1 MAILSCHVS
10 IKLPPKISD
19 GQELSVDRDG
29 SGKIVADTR
38 RVDQIDRDKSEES
51 GTAVPGLDGLKNAQI
66 TRLKDGRF
74 RVIHD
79 FQKIQDIND
88 LKSPFN
94 NIDKAQHQIDTDS
107 GVLVITPVPE
117 QGYKLAK
124 LWYPRQLRLPLQV
137 RYLIVDFIENG
148 IIGVNLRWPNSG
160 FAVNLHGTTPDK
172 RNPRRIEAGLLPD
185 LGKQDKWIDCKTS
198 GETPPNVSFH
208 IPLGRTLAEDRIT
221 PTIGIRTSDQSNN
234 TLKIRRIEVVAHV
247 VGKLGVGFDERSSKV
262 IVGQLLEGAGARAG
276 LRPGDQV
283 LSLGGQEVKG
293 VRAFV
298 ARLAKIEVGDPVA
311 LNVLRDG
318 KTVVVRAIAD

>member
-1 MAILSCHVS
+1 MAYCDGDVVRVLDWKTGKQVSTFEKHTSEVVSLAYTPEGKYLMSGAHDKTVRLWDATTGIQVLEYGDAIYNIDVVAISPDGRFAAVVRYDKVIRLLSLRTVGDRQAGATIANPS
-10 IKLPPKISD
+10 QAPDSRTVDYRFI
-19 GQELSVDRDG
+19 ELTIDRDG

-38 RVDQIDRDKSEES
+38 QVDQIDRDISEKP
-51 GTAVPGLDGLKNAQI
+51 GTAVQGLDGLKNAEI

-79 FQKIQDIND
+79 FQKIRDIDD

-107 GVLVITPVPE
+107 GVLVLTAVPQ

-137 RYLIVDFIENG
+137 RYLIVDFIEDG

-185 LGKQDKWIDCKTS
+185 LDLKQ
-198 GETPPNVSFH
+198 
-208 IPLGRTLAEDRIT
+208 A
-221 PTIGIRTSDQSNN
+221 
-234 TLKIRRIEVVAHV
+234 
-247 VGKLGVGFDERSSKV
+247 
-262 IVGQLLEGAGARAG
+262 
-276 LRPGDQV
+276 
-283 LSLGGQEVKG
+283 
-293 VRAFV
+293 
-298 ARLAKIEVGDPVA
+298 
-311 LNVLRDG
+311 
-318 KTVVVRAIAD
+318 